1 MYQKLRNKK
10 GCSYAKKIKIIYSKN
25 REFDFNGD
33 GRFSELRI
41 KGKDKEFL
49 KKQRRLFEKKN
60 LIIEIN
66 NLKKEVS

>member
-1 MYQKLRNKK
+1 MPRKSKSFIQ
-10 GCSYAKKIKIIYSKN
+10 KN

-60 LIIEIN
+60 LFIEIN